1 MKNKTTNTKKKRR
14 IRFDRIFIFLLI
26 IFLIIGSFIFLFN
39 IKISNIFVSNNNL
52 LKDQTIIEQA
62 SISNYPSTLK
72 NPSFI
77 IEKRLK
83 ENIFIKNVK
92 VYKKWLTQ
100 VYIEV
105 LENEPLFY
113 YEHSGKTILSDG
125 RQTDLKSSVPTVVNY
140 ITDTYYSEFIYEM
153 SKLDK
158 NVLNIISEIKFYPND
173 VDDNRFLLTM
183 NDGNFVYVNI
193 STFEKL
199 NKYLSIKEGLPNKN
213 GILYLDYGNNF
224 EIIK

>member
-1 MKNKTTNTKKKRR
+1 MKNKTIPKKRKRR
-14 IRFDRIFIFLLI
+14 IRFDRIFIFLVI
-26 IFLIIGSFIFLFN
+26 IFLFIGGIVFLFN
-39 IKISNIFVSNNNL
+39 IKISNIYILNNKL
-52 LKDQTIIEQA
+52 LKDQIIIEEA
-62 SISNYPSTLK
+62 NISSYPSTLK

-83 ENIFIKNVK
+83 DNVLIKEVK
-92 VYKKWLTQ
+92 VYKKWFTK

-105 LENEPLFY
+105 KENEPLFY

-125 RQTDLKSSVPTVVNY
+125 KETDLNFSIPTVVNY
-140 ITDTYYSEFIYEM
+140 ITDKYYDEFIEKM
-153 SKLDK
+153 SNLDK
-158 NVLNIISEIKFYPND
+158 NILNMISEIKFYPND

-193 STFEKL
+193 DTFEKL
-199 NKYLSIKEGLPNKN
+199 NSYLVILESLPNKN